1 MNPLLAKVLIRR
13 AVILLVA
20 SVLPAQQGDGAGKVA
35 QMLPTDLGPR
45 LAVKAERA
53 PGLGSTLHIRASGV
67 AASVT
72 LPYDPVTAA
81 ARIDDDILVAGVLPD
96 GSCEYRSVTR
106 TNGEWAVGGSGV
118 AVGMSYVGKLSCK
131 HGTLAMLLGD
141 GSIVAAP
148 CGGSADLPAW
158 SDFESV
164 GRAPFD
170 VGKTMAL
177 AGLAVVSEGRI
188 EAYSHPS
195 NRPAFVRQPSGDWL
209 LTLPSGESG
218 PFLQIEKP
226 ARVGG
231 VIRFRA
237 NVAGPVFLEE
247 EGVTPSLPVAEEI
260 SSTAW
265 TTLPQGISDTL
276 RADRRYRLKSAGRE
290 GAWFYP
296 AAIAG
301 SAWSTDALR
310 LEECRVWEGG
320 VRIERGSV
328 PFRTTIEIGPEF
340 GSDRIR
346 KVAFVA
352 ISAQSTPPLAERGG
366 HTWLVPD
373 RALMAEKILGP
384 GRKIYALSVSVPLPE
399 DPQFVHRWVHVQL
412 LVVNADG
419 SVLGATGVRSVVIEP
434 NTGSY
439 SLAQEQAGR
448 GSAAAYW
455 SANEIPNIAQSWEQI
470 VTR

>member
-1 MNPLLAKVLIRR
+1 MILPPLSASIHLTAAAFVAVL
-13 AVILLVA
+13 
-20 SVLPAQQGDGAGKVA
+20 LPAQQASGVGTAA
-35 QMLPTDLGPR
+35 PMLPTELGPR
-45 LAVKAERA
+45 LAVKAERT

-67 AASVT
+67 AATVT
-72 LPYDPVTAA
+72 LAYDPVTAA
-81 ARIDDDILVAGVLPD
+81 TRIDDDILVAGVLPD
-96 GSCEYRSVTR
+96 GSCEYCSVTR

-158 SDFESV
+158 SDFEYV

-218 PFLQIEKP
+218 PFLQIENP

-231 VIRFRA
+231 VMRFRA
-237 NVAGPVFLEE
+237 NVAGPVFLED
-247 EGVTPSLPVAEEI
+247 EGVTPSLPVAEET
-260 SSTAW
+260 SSTSW
-265 TTLPQGISDTL
+265 IPLPQGVSDTL
-276 RADRRYRLKSAGRE
+276 RADRRYRLKSATSE
-290 GAWFYP
+290 GAWFHP

-301 SAWSTDALR
+301 SAWSTDGVR

-320 VRIERGSV
+320 VRLERGSV
-328 PFRTTIEIGPEF
+328 PFRTSLEITPPF
-340 GSDRIR
+340 RADSIR

-352 ISAQSTPPLAERGG
+352 ITSQSAPLVAVRSGR
-366 HTWLVPD
+366 TWLVPE
-373 RALMAEKILGP
+373 RVLMDEKRLDAA
-384 GRKIYALSVSVPLPE
+384 RTAYALSVAVPLPA
-399 DPQFVHRWVHVQL
+399 DRQFVGKWVHVQL
-412 LVVNADG
+412 AVLAADG
-419 SVLGATGVRSVVIEP
+419 TVLGATGVRSVVIEP
-434 NTGSY
+434 DTGSY
-439 SLAQEQAGR
+439 TPAQEQAGR
-448 GSAAAYW
+448 GSAAGYW
-455 SANEIPNIAQSWEQI
+455 SDHEIPDAAARWEQI
-470 VTR
+470 VSR